1 MTGKRP
7 KPVLWLAAAALALGI
22 AVNAG
27 GALAGK
33 PNPLPECFKPWDENT
48 ATISYPERD
57 GPFRVALA
65 NGFAGNDWRI
75 EMIQS
80 LKAWARRPENAMD
93 IAELKIVS
101 TGTDVAAQI
110 SAIDNMIAA
119 GFDAIIF
126 IAVNPT
132 AFSGV
137 IKRAKRAGTV
147 LVPFDNI
154 LDTDEVVQLNEP
166 QLLLEGTKARAVVK
180 HMVRNSGKVLEV
192 RGLPGNSV
200 DRDRSIGMHLVFDPI
215 EDVEVVTV
223 IGNWDTGTV
232 QKVVADAIATHGQFD
247 GMVLQHGTVGAL
259 NAMLNAGHPI
269 VPIGGDGENGA
280 RKMMAKHNVPG
291 ASVTQAPAMSAIAMQ
306 AAIALLKGHELP
318 SMIALPLPYVLS
330 EDLEEGVNYFPDLPD
345 TINLGSGFAACG
357 TALTAQEVLT
367 ETAADE

>member
-27 GALAGK
+27 GAWAGK

-80 LKAWARRPENAMD
+80 LKAWARRP
-93 IAELKIVS
+93 
-101 TGTDVAAQI
+101 AA
-110 SAIDNMIAA
+110 S
-119 GFDAIIF
+119 
-126 IAVNPT
+126 
-132 AFSGV
+132 SGV

-200 DRDRSIGMHLVFDPI
+200 DRDRSLGMHMVFDPI

-306 AAIALLKGHELP
+306 AAIALLKGYELP

-330 EDLEEGVNYFPDLPD
+330 EDLEEGVNYFLDLPD
-345 TINLGSGFAACG
+345 TINLGSGFPACG
-357 TALTAQEVLT
+357 TALTAQEVLA

>member
-200 DRDRSIGMHLVFDPI
+200 DRDRSLGMHMVFDPI
-215 EDVEVVTV
+215 E
-223 IGNWDTGTV
+223 GRPRWS
-232 QKVVADAIATHGQFD
+232 
-247 GMVLQHGTVGAL
+247 
-259 NAMLNAGHPI
+259 
-269 VPIGGDGENGA
+269 
-280 RKMMAKHNVPG
+280 R
-291 ASVTQAPAMSAIAMQ
+291 
-306 AAIALLKGHELP
+306 
-318 SMIALPLPYVLS
+318 
-330 EDLEEGVNYFPDLPD
+330 
-345 TINLGSGFAACG
+345 
-357 TALTAQEVLT
+357 
-367 ETAADE
+367 